1 MVFGVCQAMFV
12 WDSRGSDRVF
22 AAQIRSLSQIEAL
35 FIDIKSLGLV
45 ISQNTAI
52 GGLGEQLTL

>member
-35 FIDIKSLGLV
+35 FIDIKSLGSV
-45 ISQNTAI
+45 ISQNMAI
-52 GGLGEQLTL
+52 GGLGE